1 MFSQTQRRSG
11 SAECSARR
19 DAIKNKVPAVELV
32 DEVDVVLVGLRYVW
46 RYTVADVDDE
56 LMVLPVALDDDVEV
70 DDVDDELMV

>member
-1 MFSQTQRRSG
+1 M
-11 SAECSARR
+11 
-19 DAIKNKVPAVELV
+19 ELV

-56 LMVLPVALDDDVEV
+56 LMVLPVALDGDVEV